1 MITKDQAKKSLIY
14 WHSETNQQAILILMI
29 L

>member
-1 MITKDQAKKSLIY
+1 MINKYQAKKSLKY